1 MDASSAVEPV
11 YGEGWFP
18 NRPPKHRGPGPYGA
32 PRTRRSPMTAPLVS
46 AAGSIS
52 GRTALVG
59 VLGDPVR
66 HSLSPAMHN
75 AALRQLGLDWVY
87 LALPTPAASLATVL
101 NAMEALGCRG
111 LNVTIPHK
119 QAVAALCRE
128 LSPLAQRLGAVNTLV
143 PHPGGGWFGTN
154 TDVEG
159 FLAPLRASARPGPA
173 GASWADQQALVLG
186 CGGSARAVVAA
197 LVELGLGRIT
207 LVGRQAG
214 KLAACLTACRD
225 WAPQLETLAWPY
237 QGGGFSDDGSSDDSP
252 GGDSRGDEL
261 IQALATAQLV
271 VNTTPLGMAAA
282 GDPQAR
288 ELSPLQPRQLE
299 ALAPGSCVY
308 DLIYTPRPTLLLRQA
323 VARGCQGLDG
333 LEMLVQQGAAALG
346 LWSGVKELPVA
357 AMRAAALEQ
366 LQRRP

>member
-1 MDASSAVEPV
+1 
-11 YGEGWFP
+11 
-18 NRPPKHRGPGPYGA
+18 
-32 PRTRRSPMTAPLVS
+32 MTAPLAS

-52 GRTALVG
+52 GRTVLVG

-75 AALRQLGLDWVY
+75 AALQQLGLDWVY

-101 NAMEALGCRG
+101 NALEALGCRG

-159 FLAPLRASARPGPA
+159 FLAPLRDSPNPGPA

-207 LVGRQAG
+207 LVGRRAA
-214 KLAACLTACRD
+214 KLATCLAACRD
-225 WAPQLETLAWPY
+225 WAPQLETLAWPN
-237 QGGGFSDDGSSDDSP
+237 QDEGEGGSD
-252 GGDSRGDEL
+252 DSRGDEL
-261 IQALATAQLV
+261 IQALAAAQLV

-282 GDPQAR
+282 GDPRAR
-288 ELSPLQPRQLE
+288 ELSPLQPRELE

-333 LEMLVQQGAAALG
+333 LEMLVRQGAAALG

>member
-1 MDASSAVEPV
+1 
-11 YGEGWFP
+11 
-18 NRPPKHRGPGPYGA
+18 
-32 PRTRRSPMTAPLVS
+32 MTAPLAS
-46 AAGSIS
+46 TAGTIS
-52 GRTALVG
+52 GHTALVG

-87 LALPTPAASLATVL
+87 LALPTPAASLAPVL
-101 NAMEALGCRG
+101 EGLEALGCRG

-143 PHPGGGWFGTN
+143 PHRQGGWFGTN

-159 FLAPLRASARPGPA
+159 FLAPLREPAHPGAA
-173 GASWADQQALVLG
+173 GASWAEQRALVLG

-197 LVELGLGRIT
+197 LVELGLGQIT
-207 LVGRQAG
+207 LVGRRASS
-214 KLAACLTACRD
+214 LAAFEAACRG
-225 WAPQLETLAWPY
+225 WAPQLVTMAWPD
-237 QGGGFSDDGSSDDSP
+237 QGEGHRDGH
-252 GGDSRGDEL
+252 RQEL
-261 IQALATAQLV
+261 VKALGAAQLV

-282 GDPQAR
+282 GDPLASS
-288 ELSPLQPRQLE
+288 LSPLGPGELE

-308 DLIYTPRPTLLLRQA
+308 DLIYTPRPTALLRQA
-323 VARGCQGLDG
+323 AARGCRAIDG
-333 LEMLVQQGAAALG
+333 LEMLVRQGAAALG
-346 LWSGVKELPVA
+346 LWSGVQELPVA

-366 LQRRP
+366 LRRRP